1 MVGFRGMVWLQVE
14 YETLPWA
21 SSTQELSRRA
31 ARNSPRTYESALVS
45 PIAQAELELPSDT
58 LALVERAT
66 IAATRFDATEAHR
79 IIPFTPLLLRSE
91 SVASSGIEHL
101 TSSARRILEAEVT
114 GRGSANATLIVA
126 NTRQMAAAIE
136 HSGATVEGIRGMHR
150 ILLAES
156 APDIAGVFRE
166 QPVWIGGSDHHPGG
180 ALFVPPHQRHIAGL
194 MADLESFIARHDLPV
209 LAQAAIA
216 HAQFET
222 IHPFA
227 DGNGRTGRALV
238 HAILRARGVTSS
250 VALPISAGLLARV
263 DDYFAALDT
272 YRAGDVELI
281 VELTARAALEA
292 VERGSWLAAE
302 LLEIRAE
309 WNGILTARKDALAWQ
324 VLDLLIRRPVLT
336 TAAVAEEFAVS
347 AETARNALDRLE
359 ADGIAASA
367 QVDKRQ
373 RAWRSTDVLLLLD
386 FAAAASRRTPG

>member
-1 MVGFRGMVWLQVE
+1 MTWLQVE

-45 PIAQAELELPSDT
+45 LIAQAGLELPSDT

-79 IIPFTPLLLRSE
+79 VIPFTPLLLRSE
-91 SVASSGIEHL
+91 SVASSRIEHL
-101 TSSARRILEAEVT
+101 TSSARKILEAEVT
-114 GRGSANATLIVA
+114 GRGSANATLIAA

-166 QPVWIGGSDHHPGG
+166 QPVWIGGSDFHPGG
-180 ALFVPPHQRHIAGL
+180 ALFVPPHHRHIEGL
-194 MADLESFIARHDLPV
+194 LGDLEEFMNRRDVPI

-216 HAQFET
+216 HAQFES

-238 HAILRARGVTSS
+238 HVMLRERGLTTAA
-250 VALPISAGLLARV
+250 ALPISAGLLV
-263 DDYFAALDT
+263 DLDAYFGALDAYRNGDAEPIVDLFAKAALDS
-272 YRAGDVELI
+272 V
-281 VELTARAALEA
+281 AR
-292 VERGSWLAAE
+292 GQWLAAE
-302 LLEIRAE
+302 LDSVRAE
-309 WNGILTARKDALAWQ
+309 WDQMLSARSDALAWQ
-324 VLDLLIRRPVLT
+324 VLRVLVQMPMLT
-336 TAAVAEEFAVS
+336 TSAVSAEFDVS
-347 AETARNALDRLE
+347 AETARNALERLE
-359 ADGIAASA
+359 TGGIVVSA
-367 QVDKRQ
+367 QLDKRQ
-373 RAWRSTDVLLLLD
+373 RAWRSPEVLALLD
-386 FAAAASRRTPG
+386 EFAVSGGRRG